1 MLVSNPN
8 NSGFIAAAKP
18 LTPFRLVFAVT
29 RIVELSGG
37 RILIDGTD
45 TRLIGLAKLRRNL
58 AVIPQ
63 DPVLFSG
70 TLRSNLDPFNDFRDE
85 QLYET
90 LEKVGLYKGNG
101 GIGGS
106 THSLNPLRI
115 ESLDD
120 HVAEG
125 GSNFSVGQRQLMVI
139 GRALLRGARIV
150 VIDEATASVDSET
163 DAAIQVVMRR
173 EFTSATCITVAHRI
187 NTILDSDYILVMD
200 DGRVAEFDE
209 PTKLLRKGGLFRD
222 LVKAASHDQ
231 L

>member
-1 MLVSNPN
+1 MATAKASHANL
-8 NSGFIAAAKP
+8 FIAA
-18 LTPFRLVFAVT
+18 VM

-45 TRLIGLAKLRRNL
+45 TSLIGLAKLRRNL

-70 TLRSNLDPFNDFRDE
+70 TLRSNLDPFNEFRDE

-106 THSLNPLRI
+106 THSLASLSKHRI

-125 GSNFSVGQRQLMVI
+125 GSNFSVGQRQLVVI

-163 DAAIQVVMRR
+163 DAAIQVVMRK

-187 NTILDSDYILVMD
+187 NTILDSDFILVMD

-222 LVKAASHDQ
+222 LVKASSHDQ